1 MYKKPITIDVFRPW
15 STWLEPYHFPLKKK
29 YFKSY

>member
-15 STWLEPYHFPLKKK
+15 STWLEPYHFPL
-29 YFKSY
+29 